1 MSLPSHP
8 VLVLRD
14 DKWKLVQS
22 SEMVPGDIVSF
33 PKTNTDF
40 VCPADMI
47 LLMGNC
53 VVNEAMLTGESTPH
67 LKEPIMYANKTQNLT
82 IKRDGLHV
90 LFAGTKIL
98 QVQAPSQIPNNA
110 PYNLPSD
117 SGCIGYVLR
126 TGFSTT
132 QGNLMRVILF
142 STERVTVNSKES
154 FFFILFL
161 LMFALVASGYVLKH
175 GK

>member
-1 MSLPSHP
+1 MSLPSNP

-14 DKWKLVQS
+14 DKWKLIAS
-22 SEMVPGDIVSF
+22 SELVPGDIVSF
-33 PKTNTDF
+33 SKNNNEF

-67 LKEPIMYANKTQNLT
+67 LKEPVLYANKEQNLL

-98 QVQAPSQIPNNA
+98 QVQPPAQVPSST
-110 PYNLPSD
+110 PYNVPAD

-175 GK
+175 GN